1 MLVGRRFGMY
11 TPTSSDYN
19 RNVIPSYN
27 TTLACLYKCCLV
39 VCKQGNIVDIN
50 SCSNYCQVDCNVPLF
65 MLSCYVKV
73 LHQVKRSNHMYIVP
87 CHDWRISCCNT
98 IIMHKLVLGTPQ
110 SGTLI
115 LKRNGVYSQ
124 SFNSG
129 RVVVYGV
136 GSPTSSTRFWGN
148 VCRRTAF
155 NTNAAHVICHQLTY
169 SGASTWSYAAIDS

>member
-27 TTLACLYKCCLV
+27 TTLACLYKCCQV
-39 VCKQGNIVDIN
+39 VCKQGNIVI
-50 SCSNYCQVDCNVPLF
+50 LR
-65 MLSCYVKV
+65 L
-73 LHQVKRSNHMYIVP
+73 
-87 CHDWRISCCNT
+87 
-98 IIMHKLVLGTPQ
+98 KLVLGTPQ